1 MVNSQ
6 SNCSPG
12 AASAETQAVTWTWR
26 CDGGGDHEDGGG
38 GGGDHED
45 DDGGGGDHEDGGG
58 GGGDHEDHEDHL
70 SGGRSNQVCEHPPE
84 YVAT

>member
-26 CDGGGDHEDGGG
+26 CDGDDDHEDGGG
-38 GGGDHED
+38 GG
-45 DDGGGGDHEDGGG
+45 GGGGDHEDGGG
-58 GGGDHEDHEDHL
+58 GGGDHEDEDLEDHL
-70 SGGRSNQVCEHPPE
+70 SGGGSDKVGEHPPE
-84 YVAT
+84 CVAT

>member
-45 DDGGGGDHEDGGG
+45 EDL
-58 GGGDHEDHEDHL
+58 EDHL
-70 SGGRSNQVCEHPPE
+70 SGGGSDKVGEHPPE
-84 YVAT
+84 CVAT

>member
-38 GGGDHED
+38 GGDHED
-45 DDGGGGDHEDGGG
+45 EDL
-58 GGGDHEDHEDHL
+58 EDHL
-70 SGGRSNQVCEHPPE
+70 SGGGSDKVGEHPPE

>member
-38 GGGDHED
+38 GGDDHED
-45 DDGGGGDHEDGGG
+45 EDL
-58 GGGDHEDHEDHL
+58 EDHL
-70 SGGRSNQVCEHPPE
+70 SGGGSDKVGEHPPE
-84 YVAT
+84 CVAT

>member
-26 CDGGGDHEDGGG
+26 CDDDDDHEDGGG

-45 DDGGGGDHEDGGG
+45 DL
-58 GGGDHEDHEDHL
+58 EDHL
-70 SGGRSNQVCEHPPE
+70 SGGGSDKVGEHPPE
-84 YVAT
+84 CVAT

>member
-26 CDGGGDHEDGGG
+26 CDDDDDHEDGGG
-38 GGGDHED
+38 GGG
-45 DDGGGGDHEDGGG
+45 GDHED
-58 GGGDHEDHEDHL
+58 EDLEDHL
-70 SGGRSNQVCEHPPE
+70 SGGGSDKVGEHPPE
-84 YVAT
+84 CVAT

>member
-1 MVNSQ
+1 MLTMVNSQ

-38 GGGDHED
+38 GGDDHED
-45 DDGGGGDHEDGGG
+45 EDL
-58 GGGDHEDHEDHL
+58 EDHL
-70 SGGRSNQVCEHPPE
+70 SGGGSDKVGEHPPE
-84 YVAT
+84 CVAT